1 MESKRNKEQ
10 SVKSNLNNQLSTCMS
25 AHRQYLAMVK
35 QLETEIQ
42 KNLQLQEQIDRLE
55 TNEESNKES

>member
-10 SVKSNLNNQLSTCMS
+10 SVKSNLNNQLSSCMS
-25 AHRQYLAMVK
+25 AHRQYLAAVK

-42 KNLQLQEQIDRLE
+42 KNLQLQEQIDQLSN
-55 TNEESNKES
+55 NE

>member
-10 SVKSNLNNQLSTCMS
+10 STKTNLNNKLSTSMS
-25 AHRQYLAMVK
+25 AHRQYLAIVK

-42 KNLQLQEQIDRLE
+42 KNLKLQEQVDRLE
-55 TNEESNKES
+55 NTKE

>member
-10 SVKSNLNNQLSTCMS
+10 SIKTNLNNQLSTCMS
-25 AHRQYLAMVK
+25 AHRQYLAAVK

-42 KNLQLQEQIDRLE
+42 KNLQLQEQIDQLE
-55 TNEESNKES
+55 LKCNN

>member
-25 AHRQYLAMVK
+25 AHRQYLDAVK

-42 KNLQLQEQIDRLE
+42 KNLKLQEQIDQLNR
-55 TNEESNKES
+55 NE

>member
-1 MESKRNKEQ
+1 VESKRNKEQ

-25 AHRQYLAMVK
+25 AHRQYLAAVK

-42 KNLQLQEQIDRLE
+42 KNLQLQEQIDQLNK
-55 TNEESNKES
+55 NE